1 MYMLDTNILVYAIR
15 HPKDGVHEIIKRHI
29 FMDLCIS
36 AITLGELE
44 YGVQKSANPQR
55 NRLALMEVLSGIEI
69 LDFDSAAAVHF
80 GDIFASLERA
90 GQRIGDRD
98 MLIAAHA
105 RALGYTLVTNNTRE
119 FDRVKGLTV
128 EDWLIR

>member
-29 FMDLCIS
+29 FADLCIS

-80 GDIFASLERA
+80 GDIFGPWEWTGIAHR
-90 GQRIGDRD
+90 DRTVC
-98 MLIAAHA
+98 LIAATQG
-105 RALGYTLVTNNTRE
+105 RPECYTLVH
-119 FDRVKGLTV
+119 
-128 EDWLIR
+128 